1 MTILFVRG
9 LTVMDFS
16 CLHTERGL
24 LGESWIVDVIL
35 HGSLD
40 EQGMVLDFSDVK
52 KQVKRLVDERFDHKL
67 IVPITSDCTHIDG
80 DPEQPTVTFTY
91 GSNGK
96 RIVHS
101 SPPSALCLLDA
112 VAVTRETV
120 ARAIEEELMAIMPSN
135 VEKIDIALREESI
148 DGAFYHYSH
157 GLKQHCG
164 NCQRI
169 AHGHRSRIEIY
180 RNGQRDLLLEE
191 QWAARWKDIYIGSRD
206 DLLEES
212 RELHHYHYRASQGE
226 YDLVIPAERCYL
238 IDTDSTVE
246 NLAAHIAAMLG
257 EQNPDDDIRVDA
269 YEGVGK
275 GAVGINSRQ

>member
-24 LGESWIVDVIL
+24 LGESWIVDVTL

-80 DPEQPTVTFTY
+80 DPEQPTVTFAY

-96 RIVHS
+96 RILHS

-112 VAVTRETV
+112 AAVTTESV
-120 ARAIEEELMAIMPSN
+120 ARAIEEELVAIMPSN
-135 VEKIDIALREESI
+135 VEKIAIALREEVI

-191 QWAARWKDIYIGSRD
+191 QWAARWRDIYIGSRN
-206 DLLEES
+206 DLVEES
-212 RELHHYHYRASQGE
+212 GELHHYHYRASQGE
-226 YDLVIPAERCYL
+226 YDLVIPAECCYL

-275 GAVGINSRQ
+275 GAVGLATPQ